1 MAKSKYVKDI
11 DRGWLGIKENLR
23 RGDGVEIAVGVHE
36 GAKNGEGLT
45 IAEYATYNEFGA
57 TINVQAHTQTIYRRL
72 TKKGDFYRGSS
83 KFVKREKS
91 NYAKETNVAAHTI
104 TLPERP
110 FMRTSFDENKSKYS
124 RQMERIWKTITSKN
138 GNVGQALAPL
148 GLMATQDIK
157 RTISGRD
164 FLPKLSDRT
173 IKAKKGST
181 KTLIDTGAMIN
192 SIHHVIRRVK

>member
-11 DRGWLGIKENLR
+11 DRGWLDIKENLR
-23 RGDGVEIAVGVHE
+23 RGDGVEIVVGVHE
-36 GAKNGEGLT
+36 VAKNGEGLT
-45 IAEYATYNEFGA
+45 IAEYATYNEFG
-57 TINVQAHTQTIYRRL
+57 TDDIP
-72 TKKGDFYRGSS
+72 S
-83 KFVKREKS
+83 
-91 NYAKETNVAAHTI
+91 
-104 TLPERP
+104 RP
-110 FMRTSFDENKSKYS
+110 FMRTAFDENKAKYT
-124 RQMERIWKTITSKN
+124 RIMANIWRLVASPS
-138 GNVGQALAPL
+138 GNVGQALARL